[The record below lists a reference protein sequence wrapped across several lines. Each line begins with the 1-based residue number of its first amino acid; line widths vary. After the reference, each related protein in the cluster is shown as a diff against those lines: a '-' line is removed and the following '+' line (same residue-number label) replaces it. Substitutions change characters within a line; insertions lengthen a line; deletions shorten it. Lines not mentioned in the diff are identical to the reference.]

1 MAETTQKEYLDKMAA
16 HTTCA
21 KHSLGLNMMLGEKK
35 VELNGREW
43 DLNMR
48 EAVLTEAQTQGINP
62 WDNHEELIEFIELWR
77 LLHDAKVDCVTED
90 GRLMML
96 VRDVFKV
103 LVDLA
108 MPPILGI
115 T

>member
-16 HTTCA
+16 HTTYA

-77 LLHDAKVDCVTED
+77 LLHDAMVDCVAKD

-96 VRDVFKV
+96 VRDVSKV
-103 LVDLA
+103 LVDLR
-108 MPPILGI
+108 MPLILGI
-115 T
+115 P